1 MVLSPGSPQ
10 LGPGASFGPYRID
23 RVIGVGG
30 MGVVY
35 LATDGR
41 LGRRVALKTV
51 LGHLTDSP
59 AFVERFQREAAA
71 LARLESPHVIQIFD
85 HGVEDDV
92 PFIATQYAAG
102 GDLGHLLRTHG
113 PMPPQLAAELC
124 SQVADAMADAH
135 RVGVIHR
142 DVKPANVLLRD
153 DRLDRVHVYLCDFGV
168 ALTDTDTGGF
178 TEPGGVSGT
187 WNYLAPE
194 RISGGPGSAATDLYA
209 VGCLLWETLTGRPP
223 YGGSDVEVAMGHQ
236 GEPVP
241 QLPGDDEFSRHA
253 NRVLARAL
261 AKDPTERYPSASA
274 LRDDLRS
281 LAGLTPS
288 GSAQKPVLAPA
299 GDGAGWQPTPQTAVS
314 AGRAGASTP
323 RRSRRAVW
331 GAVAAVAV
339 LACGTG
345 AVLAVTT
352 GDDGGSAPTTSG
364 TSSGSDPSPTSPSPT
379 PAPDTPEPITGDL
392 TGDGLGDVGLI
403 EAAEPLRVYASDGR
417 RFLDPERKKR
427 AENVVLS
434 GDVDRDGVLDLV
446 RIGGDPPNLA
456 AVVAG
461 LSVRSPV
468 PVPVEGSFVTS
479 VLDVSFNLADLD
491 GNGYPDL
498 VMSTQVG
505 ETERQ
510 VDVALGDGT
519 GAFAAPTTWFSGP
532 LPDRQLVPLD
542 ADDDGTDDLVS
553 VDRTAGTLTLL
564 RSDGSAALAVEG
576 EPTATGIDSFGIE
589 AVMAGDVDGDGTD
602 ELVAVADPGGLE
614 IGVLRW
620 DGTAFESDSWF
631 RERAWPRFGTATFVL
646 SDVDGDGDDDLVRVG
661 DDRESPRFEETI
673 NVFLSDGTSAYT
685 RGTAWRVGTIPFTF
699 PRLLGPQANN
709 NYV

>member
-23 RVIGVGG
+23 GVIGVGG

-194 RISGGPGSAATDLYA
+194 RISGGPGSAASDLYA

-253 NRVLARAL
+253 NRVLARSL

-288 GSAQKPVLAPA
+288 GSALEPVLTST

-314 AGRAGASTP
+314 AQRAGASTP

-331 GAVAAVAV
+331 GAAAAVAV

-352 GDDGGSAPTTSG
+352 GGGDDAP
-364 TSSGSDPSPTSPSPT
+364 PTSTGTPTGTPTESTSPA
-379 PAPDTPEPITGDL
+379 PLPDTPEPVTGDL
-392 TGDGLGDVGLI
+392 DGDGFGDVGLV
-403 EAAEPLRVYASDGR
+403 EAAEPLRVYESDGQR
-417 RFLDPERKKR
+417 LTGPVRVRKR
-427 AENVVLS
+427 YENVALS
-434 GDVDRDGVLDLV
+434 GDIDRDGRLDIV
-446 RIGGDPPNLA
+446 RIGGEPPNLA

-461 LSVRSPV
+461 LAVRSPV
-468 PVPVEGSFVTS
+468 PVPADDAFVSS
-479 VLDVSFNLADLD
+479 VLDISFNLADVD

-498 VMSTQVG
+498 VTSTQVA

-519 GAFAAPTTWFSGP
+519 GAFAAPTTWFSGT
-532 LPDRQLVPLD
+532 LTDRQLVPLD
-542 ADDDGTDDLVS
+542 ADDDGVDDLVS

-564 RSDGSAALAVEG
+564 RSDGGAAFTVEG
-576 EPTATGIDSFGIE
+576 EPTVTGIPNFGIQ
-589 AVMAGDVDGDGTD
+589 AVMSGDVDGDGND

-614 IGVLRW
+614 IGVLEW
-620 DGTAFESDSWF
+620 DGTAFKASSWF
-631 RERAWPRFGTATFVL
+631 RERAWPRFSLPSFAL
-646 SDVDGDGDDDLVRVG
+646 SDVDNDGDDDLVRVG
-661 DDRESPRFEETI
+661 DDRVSPQFEEAI
-673 NVFLSDGTSAYT
+673 NVFLSDGTSAFT
-685 RGTAWRVGTIPFTF
+685 HEPAWRVAKIPVSS
-699 PRLLGPQANN
+699 PKLLGPEANN
-709 NYV
+709 GFI